1 MMKMILGFNMKVRMN
16 IINMVRQISYLIVKE
31 KIKINNNNNN
41 LINLQNM
48 IMDLIT
54 RDTSRMSRMKYISN

>member
-1 MMKMILGFNMKVRMN
+1 MKMIQGFNMKVRMN

>member
-1 MMKMILGFNMKVRMN
+1 MMKMIQGFNMKVRMN